1 MMAAALNAAKEVTA
15 RSQRSQAKYYDRNV
29 RLKRKFRSG
38 DLVWLYEHQSGPKF
52 HHRWS
57 GTVEVTGE
65 AGFDNLI
72 VRRRDKEGHEEDHIV
87 HSSFAISYFVPE
99 DLLVALAND
108 TLLELDEEDQAAQ
121 DEPDAALTGAADRG
135 SDNSARAE
143 QRDRRSRGVRGDARD
158 GGAHNAWGFRSND
171 GHDEHGEHDEGRDD
185 QRSERD
191 DDGNGEERHNRDAD
205 DGTVRGE
212 RPACQ
217 QQRVPDNEAG
227 GQSGTGQRR
236 ELGQPADKEAAV
248 EYAFAAG
255 QAGPCRKRKRRQ
267 YPRPTVERLPGP
279 IIDLR
284 RRRR

>member
-87 HSSFAISYFVPE
+87 HSSFAVSYLVPE

-108 TLLELDEEDQAAQ
+108 TLLELDEED
-121 DEPDAALTGAADRG
+121 
-135 SDNSARAE
+135 
-143 QRDRRSRGVRGDARD
+143 
-158 GGAHNAWGFRSND
+158 
-171 GHDEHGEHDEGRDD
+171 
-185 QRSERD
+185 
-191 DDGNGEERHNRDAD
+191 
-205 DGTVRGE
+205 
-212 RPACQ
+212 
-217 QQRVPDNEAG
+217 
-227 GQSGTGQRR
+227 
-236 ELGQPADKEAAV
+236 
-248 EYAFAAG
+248 
-255 QAGPCRKRKRRQ
+255 
-267 YPRPTVERLPGP
+267 
-279 IIDLR
+279 
-284 RRRR
+284 